1 MSKKII
7 RLRDA
12 DLAAYG
18 VKQPVSLPS
27 MPA

>member
-7 RLRDA
+7 QLRDA

-18 VKQPVSLPS
+18 VKAPVSLPA
-27 MPA
+27 MPF

>member
-7 RLRDA
+7 QLRDA

-18 VKQPVSLPS
+18 VKAPVSLPQ
-27 MPA
+27 PKF